1 MAGAYRLMLSHTVPL
16 LRQRREWEELG
27 SLDPLWAILADD
39 NRKFGGWN
47 LDEFFQTGADE
58 ISSILAYA
66 RQLGRP
72 QEYGCALDFGCG
84 VGRLS
89 RALKSSFQRCVGV
102 DISDPMI
109 RKARELNPACQ
120 FIVLGGTDL
129 RMFPDDQFDFVYSNI
144 VLQHQPHCAVVFN
157 YIREFL
163 RVVRPSGLIVF
174 QLPHHVPM
182 RRRLQPRRRAYRM
195 LRSLHVPADFLYRRL
210 GLNPITM
217 LAIPEEEVTN
227 AIRSMEGA
235 VLKVVE
241 DRNGGPGIERRT
253 YFVSATG
260 Q

>member
-1 MAGAYRLMLSHTVPL
+1 MPSRTVPL
-16 LRQRREWEELG
+16 SRQKREWEELG
-27 SLDPLWAILADD
+27 SLDPLWAILAD
-39 NRKFGGWN
+39 NSRKFGRWD

-66 RQLGRP
+66 QQLGRP
-72 QEYGCALDFGCG
+72 QQYRSALDFGCG

-89 RALKSSFQRCVGV
+89 RALKGFFQECVGV
-102 DISDPMI
+102 DISDAMI
-109 RKARELNPACQ
+109 QRARELNPACQ
-120 FIVLGGTDL
+120 FIVLNGTDL
-129 RMFPDDQFDFVYSNI
+129 RMFPDDRFDFVYSNI
-144 VLQHQPHCAVVFN
+144 VLQHQPHRAVVFS

-163 RVVRPSGLIVF
+163 RIVKPVGLIAF

-227 AIRSMEGA
+227 EIRGMKGT

-241 DRNGGPGIERRT
+241 DRNGGPGNESRT
-253 YFVSATG
+253 YFVSK
-260 Q
+260 